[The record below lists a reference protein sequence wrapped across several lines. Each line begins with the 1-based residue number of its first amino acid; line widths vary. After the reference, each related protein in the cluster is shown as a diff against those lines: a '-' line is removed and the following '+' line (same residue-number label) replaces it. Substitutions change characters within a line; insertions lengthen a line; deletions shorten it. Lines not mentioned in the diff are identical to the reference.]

1 MLIDSGNQRLY
12 VTTGLQ
18 QKLGLKP
25 IKKESLNLNT
35 FGDAGFWKKDCDL
48 VQLTLQGRNGQD
60 IKIAALSFGNICSP
74 LPGTINLESYPSFLE
89 LDLAAYNT
97 ATNSHDDIDVLI
109 GSDYYWDV
117 ITGHVIQESNG
128 LAAVSSKFGWLV
140 SGPIQNTKNGDNHVT
155 SNLILQ
161 QPSYSILNDEQ
172 PSNLTDSLARFWD
185 SESICIV
192 DYKTEGKY
200 QVDLPWKEEQS
211 LQNSNFGLCVSRL
224 HHLNARLSKEGLLDQ
239 YDDIFKEQ
247 ERTGIIERVPAD
259 EENNKDV
266 HFLPHR
272 GVVRSDK
279 VTRKLRIVFDG
290 SAKDTDSEHSINNC
304 LETGPKHLTGD
315 ELRSAEIDWIKSV
328 KPALSKRNK
337 MH

>member
-1 MLIDSGNQRLY
+1 M
-12 VTTGLQ
+12 
-18 QKLGLKP
+18 
-25 IKKESLNLNT
+25 
-35 FGDAGFWKKDCDL
+35 

-89 LDLAAYNT
+89 LDLADYNT

-117 ITGHVIQESNG
+117 ITGHVIRESNG

-140 SGPIQNTKNGDNHVT
+140 SGPVQNTKNGDNHVT
-155 SNLILQ
+155 SNLTLQ
-161 QPSYSILNDEQ
+161 QPNYSILNDEQ
-172 PSNLTDSLARFWD
+172 PFNLTDSLARFWD
-185 SESICIV
+185 SESIGIV
-192 DYKTEGKY
+192 DYTESDHQRKEFLKDIAFDKTEGKY

-224 HHLNARLSKEGLLDQ
+224 HHLNSRLSKEGLLNH

-247 ERTGIIERVPAD
+247 ERTGIIERVPVD

-266 HFLPHR
+266 HFLPRH

-279 VTRKLRIVFDG
+279 ATTKLHRDVQWTFDL
-290 SAKDTDSEHSINNC
+290 SIESNGQ
-304 LETGPKHLTGD
+304 EYVH
-315 ELRSAEIDWIKSV
+315 
-328 KPALSKRNK
+328 
-337 MH
+337 